1 MTSEMKLCEQR
12 PYLQTCPDKSDWL
25 LSKIFSLAMELDM
38 QNMIPKIFEITIR
51 NRNVWWTQ
59 GGYQQQRMAKGIMP
73 MPVSFHWER
82 LAGWHNGLPTP
93 CPQPPPAGI
102 HLGMHTDAARADFAQ
117 LSASMHDN
125 NGLRSLSRFTQL
137 TEPATFLWALAR
149 NVHYS
154 TNSCFYTQSSISF
167 TLHKKPL
174 RSSWHHNISEGCCL
188 NRFECRY
195 IFKNMELYNSPRR
208 TLKSEW
214 HTI

>member
-1 MTSEMKLCEQR
+1 MNTR
-12 PYLQTCPDKSDWL
+12 WL
-25 LSKIFSLAMELDM
+25 LVLAASASTWRRVLSHASGF
-38 QNMIPKIFEITIR
+38 PLKKT
-51 NRNVWWTQ
+51 
-59 GGYQQQRMAKGIMP
+59 G
-73 MPVSFHWER
+73 R
-82 LAGWHNGLPTP
+82 LAQWL
-93 CPQPPPAGI
+93 PQPPHPAPNPLPAGI
-102 HLGMHTDAARADFAQ
+102 HLGMHMGAARADFAQ

-154 TNSCFYTQSSISF
+154 SNSCLYTQSSISL

-174 RSSWHHNISEGCCL
+174 RSSWHHNISEGYCL

-195 IFKNMELYNSPRR
+195 IFKNMSLYNSPRK